1 MCSKSKVL
9 TFQMWTVVLGT
20 TKPKNAHSDLQ
31 LIDSITVATRENFPI
46 FSSHSREWHNPK
58 KKPIMDQK
66 TKSLAKR

>member
-9 TFQMWTVVLGT
+9 TFQMWTAVLGT